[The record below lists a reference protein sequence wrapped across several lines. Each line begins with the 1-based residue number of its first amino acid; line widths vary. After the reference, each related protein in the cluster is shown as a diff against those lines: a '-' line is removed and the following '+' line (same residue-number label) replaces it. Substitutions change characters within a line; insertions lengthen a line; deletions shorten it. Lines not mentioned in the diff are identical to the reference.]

1 MLRYALAFCAALFAG
16 NVQAA
21 DLPFGGSGPAA
32 TDLISLSKSF
42 GRAGK
47 TPHQINAQKWE
58 RIMANER
65 KVIQGSSE
73 IGGALTRIRENCIA
87 GRATALEENFDTF
100 KIKGDVFCREAIDF
114 SLRAHQLGSRNQN
127 DLLEPYRN
135 IAGRIG
141 RGNNDAGA
149 IGVLNEINQKS
160 QGNATRD
167 PIIISGPRGQFAI
180 APFGSLDAGFTL
192 VALRLL
198 RGETL
203 AADVT
208 PLAEDRLARGASICA
223 YNTNQARHDR
233 CQYSGESSALTAFN
247 KKIQAQS
254 R

>member
-1 MLRYALAFCAALFAG
+1 MLRYALAFCAALLAG

-21 DLPFGGSGPAA
+21 DLPYRGSGPAA
-32 TDLISLSKSF
+32 TDLISLGESV

-47 TPHQINAQKWE
+47 TPHQINVQKWE
-58 RIMANER
+58 MMMANER
-65 KVIQGSSE
+65 KE
-73 IGGALTRIRENCIA
+73 IEAYSVMGGALTQIREDCIA
-87 GRATALEENFDTF
+87 GRALGLEQKFGPG
-100 KIKGDVFCREAIDF
+100 IKGDVFCREAMDF

-149 IGVLNEINQKS
+149 IGVLNEINQRS
-160 QGNATRD
+160 QGNASRE
-167 PIIISGPRGQFAI
+167 PIIISGPRGQFTI
-180 APFGSLDAGFTL
+180 APFGSLEAGFTL
-192 VALRLL
+192 AALRLL

-233 CQYSGESSALTAFN
+233 CQYSGESSALTTFN

>member
-1 MLRYALAFCAALFAG
+1 MLRYALAFCAALLAG

-21 DLPFGGSGPAA
+21 DLPYRGSGPAA
-32 TDLISLSKSF
+32 TDLISLGESV

-47 TPHQINAQKWE
+47 APHQINVQKWE
-58 RIMANER
+58 MMISNER
-65 KVIQGSSE
+65 QRMQRNSE
-73 IGGALTRIRENCIA
+73 RGGEHTQTREDCIA
-87 GRATALEENFDTF
+87 GRALWLEE
-100 KIKGDVFCREAIDF
+100 KYRSSQIKGDVFCREAMYF
-114 SLRAHQLGSRNQN
+114 SLRAHQLDRRHQN

-135 IAGRIG
+135 IAGRTG
-141 RGNNDAGA
+141 RGNNDSGA

-192 VALRLL
+192 AALRLL